1 MREVWFGGREV
12 RRSRSE
18 RIGRE
23 LGKDMEVTKNRC
35 MRESAV
41 SRAKVERLMNNF
53 TITVSV
59 IWKYFHRSDIL
70 QQGRKCHRA
79 CRLLICL

>member
-1 MREVWFGGREV
+1 
-12 RRSRSE
+12 
-18 RIGRE
+18 
-23 LGKDMEVTKNRC
+23 MEVTKNRC

-41 SRAKVERLMNNF
+41 RGAKVERLMNNF

-70 QQGRKCHRA
+70 QQGRKCQQARW
-79 CRLLICL
+79 LLICLRAFEAIVLCSMTALVLRQEATV